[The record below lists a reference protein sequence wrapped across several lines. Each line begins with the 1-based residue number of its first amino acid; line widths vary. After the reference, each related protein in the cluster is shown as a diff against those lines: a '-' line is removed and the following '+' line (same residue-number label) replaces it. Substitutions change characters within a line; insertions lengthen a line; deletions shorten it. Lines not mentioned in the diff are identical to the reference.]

1 MTLTFTIP
9 KALWLQSNRHHAN
22 RAYLQRIRND
32 LHVIAHAAAQ
42 RTGLN
47 PISSPVRCLWTVH
60 YPKGVGWEHGD
71 ASNAQPTTKA
81 LLDGLVPRWLQGD
94 GPRWV
99 THEMFTRGPNL
110 DRPSDHVIELTLIT
124 EGEQS

>member
-9 KALWLQSNRHHAN
+9 KALWMSSNRPV
-22 RAYLQRIRND
+22 RDVRYLQRIRDD
-32 LHVIAHAAAQ
+32 LHVIARAAAQ
-42 RTGLN
+42 RDALV
-47 PISSPVRCLWTVH
+47 PIPSPVHCLWTVH

-99 THEMFTRGPNL
+99 THETFTRGPNL
-110 DRPSDHVIELTLIT
+110 DRPSDHVIELTFT